1 MTSLDVYP
9 AGRIGNLLFF
19 SAAAALFASKLNI
32 AEGDIAWHGHK
43 RDLKS
48 IQELIPFYPTLNE
61 SVVSESLQILIRNFF
76 GTKGNLPVRSL
87 QKIDSL
93 RKRFGKKILSLES
106 ISFELDCQD
115 KYAIFDYFQTFEV
128 VSHVSENWKRYAEV
142 RYAERLPKDL
152 LNLIS
157 RSDAFVVHLR
167 FGDYLDSNHKVVYG
181 ELSSDFYSRALSSLG
196 ASSSSTVLIT
206 TDSPT
211 EAREKLLRSGF
222 DNLITV
228 SERWGTSPVEDFM
241 TLVLSQQKVLS
252 NSTFSWWAGYLSGDP
267 TKICAPSPL
276 SKSGGRQCAWDPRWL
291 TVPAHWAA

>member
-9 AGRIGNLLFF
+9 AGRIGNSLFF
-19 SAAAALFASKLNI
+19 SAAAALFASKLNM
-32 AEGDIAWHGHK
+32 AEENIAWYGHEP
-43 RDLKS
+43 DLKS
-48 IQELIPFYPTLNE
+48 IQELVPFYPTLHE
-61 SVVSESLQILIRNFF
+61 PGLSESLQIQIRNFF
-76 GTKGNLPVRSL
+76 GSKGNLPIRNL

-93 RKRFGKKILSLES
+93 RRRFGKKILSLDS
-106 ISFELDCQD
+106 IPFELDRQD

-128 VSHVSENWKRYAEV
+128 VSYVSENWKRYAETE
-142 RYAERLPKDL
+142 YAERLPKDL

-181 ELSSDFYSRALSSLG
+181 ELSSDFYSLALSSLG

-222 DNLITV
+222 NNLTTV
-228 SERWGTSPVEDFM
+228 SEGWGTDPVEDFM

-267 TKICAPSPL
+267 TRVCAPSPL
-276 SKSGGRQCAWDPRWL
+276 SKDGGRQCAWDPRWL
-291 TVPAHWAA
+291 AIPAHWAM